1 MVLLPDELDIIVDGL
16 LADVRKVRIMFPQ
29 VVANHQVL
37 PRPGKRRGE
46 ACSQAG
52 SNQEEKI
59 FQIGEAASAAFL
71 FAPHPDWFCV
81 HADGPTRPFS
91 GMFPLLAAVGYKWPT
106 DRQEKHLVH
115 PISFLE

>member
-1 MVLLPDELDIIVDGL
+1 MSQAGRMD
-16 LADVRKVRIMFPQ
+16 RCRIRSQAQPHSHGS
-29 VVANHQVL
+29 HQVL